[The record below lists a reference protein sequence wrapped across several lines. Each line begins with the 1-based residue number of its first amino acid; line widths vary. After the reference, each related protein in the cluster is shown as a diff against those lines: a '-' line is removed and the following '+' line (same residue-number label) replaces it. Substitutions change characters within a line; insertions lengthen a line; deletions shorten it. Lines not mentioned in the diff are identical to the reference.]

1 MFFRTSLAA
10 LAAVLLSA
18 GGAFAQ
24 IELKFGH
31 VAEPGSLIAQSADE
45 FARRANERLA
55 GKAKITVYPSGQLGS
70 DKDMYQKLKL
80 NQLQLW
86 IPSTIMSSV
95 ADEFGV
101 FEMPYIIKDRAHMKR
116 VMERLGDK
124 YFIPAAKEKGVLVL
138 GQWENGFRHI
148 TNNVRPIVKPED
160 LKGIKLRVPQGEWR
174 VKMFLTYGANPS
186 PMAYGEV
193 FTALKTGVMDGQE
206 NPYPQIWGGKFHEV
220 QKYISLTGHVF
231 TPAWLVVSSTHFPK
245 LPEDVQKIIAEEAKG
260 TEDFVREL
268 AAKMDNELLE
278 KMTST
283 SQMKPNEVD
292 KDAFIAASGGIYE
305 EFGKSVKNG
314 AELIKEIRALA
325 Q

>member
-24 IELKFGH
+24 IELKLGH

-55 GKAKITVYPSGQLGS
+55 GKAKITVYPSSQLGS

-116 VMERLGDK
+116 VMESSGISILSRPPRRRAYLSS
-124 YFIPAAKEKGVLVL
+124 A
-138 GQWENGFRHI
+138 NGRMASV
-148 TNNVRPIVKPED
+148 TSRTTC
-160 LKGIKLRVPQGEWR
+160 VP
-174 VKMFLTYGANPS
+174 S
-186 PMAYGEV
+186 
-193 FTALKTGVMDGQE
+193 
-206 NPYPQIWGGKFHEV
+206 
-220 QKYISLTGHVF
+220 
-231 TPAWLVVSSTHFPK
+231 
-245 LPEDVQKIIAEEAKG
+245 
-260 TEDFVREL
+260 
-268 AAKMDNELLE
+268 
-278 KMTST
+278 
-283 SQMKPNEVD
+283 
-292 KDAFIAASGGIYE
+292 
-305 EFGKSVKNG
+305 
-314 AELIKEIRALA
+314 
-325 Q
+325 